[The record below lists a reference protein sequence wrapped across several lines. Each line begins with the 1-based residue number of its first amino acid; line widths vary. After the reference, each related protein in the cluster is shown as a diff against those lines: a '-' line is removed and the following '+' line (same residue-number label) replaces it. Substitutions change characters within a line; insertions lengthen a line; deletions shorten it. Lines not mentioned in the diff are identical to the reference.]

1 MFVSVVMS
9 IYYIYIMA
17 YCLIYLC
24 QGFGNL
30 PWLEGPELE
39 LLSRTKDYYLNT
51 VLQKTT
57 ENVDYFHVGYS
68 WRGELDP
75 LSFRLGLLDH
85 HLLLHSQGN
94 RANWQD
100 SVGHCVASLCSVVHI
115 LDKVLSSLP
124 RVSTLSGFS
133 TGLIY
138 LLKPDFSKLFT
149 VDIWKDA
156 MIQVFF
162 QLSLGQGCMITF
174 ASFRDV
180 KEKIVLP
187 TRLIPVIN
195 SLTGILASLI
205 IFGYL
210 GYFCEKYGLEIQNL
224 PIAGPGLL
232 FITFPACLSTMI
244 WPNLW
249 VVLFFF
255 TMILLGIDTQFA
267 LVETFCFFTEDLL
280 VKFGKHQILPEKV
293 RMYICILIFIIG
305 LPIATGGGTYIID
318 MMDTFGYSIPASFIN
333 LFQVYIWVK
342 ITDFDSGMQ
351 KLFAQTRESFPSIDR
366 FCLENTSFGI
376 LVVLVVFCFYTT
388 IRDGAFMGVFT
399 PWFTVIGLV
408 ILSLTMLPVVYFYHK
423 YSGEPVNSTPFAV
436 LADDHVHRDRLP
448 EDDAD
453 GYYSKRDRGEDGR
466 DGQRGE
472 RDERDRREQRPPK
485 ELLPV

>member
-1 MFVSVVMS
+1 M
-9 IYYIYIMA
+9 
-17 YCLIYLC
+17 
-24 QGFGNL
+24 
-30 PWLEGPELE
+30 
-39 LLSRTKDYYLNT
+39 
-51 VLQKTT
+51 
-57 ENVDYFHVGYS
+57 
-68 WRGELDP
+68 
-75 LSFRLGLLDH
+75 
-85 HLLLHSQGN
+85 
-94 RANWQD
+94 
-100 SVGHCVASLCSVVHI
+100 
-115 LDKVLSSLP
+115 
-124 RVSTLSGFS
+124 STLNGFS

-280 VKFGKHQILPEKV
+280 VKFGKYQILPEKV

-351 KLFAQTRESFPSIDR
+351 KLFAQTRETFPSIDR
-366 FCLENTSFGI
+366 FCLQNTSFGI
-376 LVVLVVFCFYTT
+376 LMVLVGFCFYTT
-388 IRDGAFMGVFT
+388 IRDGVFMGVFT

-423 YSGEPVNSTPFAV
+423 YSGEPVNTTPFAV
-436 LADDHVHRDRLP
+436 LEAGHH
-448 EDDAD
+448 
-453 GYYSKRDRGEDGR
+453 
-466 DGQRGE
+466 GQHARV
-472 RDERDRREQRPPK
+472 Q